1 MKLIEAR
8 LDNVVYRLGIA
19 CSRAQAR
26 QLVSHRHIA
35 VNGNVVNIPSYE
47 LKVGDIISVR
57 ERSKSLEIISDNLA
71 SRANN
76 YPWLEWDG
84 SNLCGKFLSYPER
97 SDIPENINEQLIV
110 ELYSK

>member
-1 MKLIEAR
+1 M
-8 LDNVVYRLGIA
+8 
-19 CSRAQAR
+19 
-26 QLVSHRHIA
+26 SHRHIA

-47 LKVGDIISVR
+47 LKVGDVISVR

-76 YPWLEWDG
+76 YAWLEWDG
-84 SNLCGKFLSYPER
+84 ATLSGKFINYPER
-97 SDIPENINEQLIV
+97 TEIPENINEQLIV